1 VVMHRRERLL
11 MLEPRDKGIQAT
23 ALRYK
28 NEVREEDTYFD
39 EIPSMKVT
47 GDMLELAEHILKQKK
62 GHFDPGKFED
72 RYEDALSALIK
83 AKRAGKEPPAP
94 PEPKASNVINLMDAL
109 RRSVGEK
116 GGGRSHGRAR
126 GKSSGRRTSAKK
138 KTAKHKRLRKAS

>member
-1 VVMHRRERLL
+1 

-28 NEVREEDTYFD
+28 TEVRKEDTYFE
-39 EIPSMKVT
+39 EIPSVKVT
-47 GDMLELAEHILKQKK
+47 SDMLDLAEHILRQKK

-94 PEPKASNVINLMDAL
+94 PEHKPSNVINLMDAL

-116 GGGRSHGRAR
+116 GGKSRGDAR
-126 GKSSGRRTSAKK
+126 RKSSGGRTSAKK
-138 KTAKHKRLRKAS
+138 KAAKHKRLKKAS